1 MNFIP
6 INEKQREEMLKT
18 IGKGIEDLLSGI
30 PKNLRLKEPLNLP
43 PPVSEMEIKKE
54 LSEMAKLNTDLIVFA
69 GGGVYD
75 HYIPSA
81 IRHLTG
87 RAEFYTSYTP
97 YQPEVS
103 QGTLQ
108 AAFEYQSLICELTGM
123 EVSNASI
130 YDGATALAEAIF
142 MALSINDTRNKVVV
156 SDGINPYYLEVV
168 KTYLGKIHPLEVL
181 PLKEGITDSGK
192 IGKID
197 EETACVA
204 IQHPNFLGNLEEVE
218 KFVEVAHRY
227 GAVVILSFDPISLGL
242 LKTPGEYNVDIATAE
257 GQCLGIPMSLGGP
270 HLGVFTSMKKYIRKM
285 PGRIAGR
292 TVDKQGREGY
302 VMVLQTRE
310 QHIRRE
316 NATSNICTNQQ
327 LCALMAAIYLTLH
340 GGEGIKDIANK
351 TTQKAHYLTENLEKA
366 GLRLPYKKQNFFREF
381 VVEIPEG
388 AKKAIDKGT
397 KKGYLAGIDLGKFK
411 KEWEKHL
418 LVSVTEKRTKE
429 EMDEL
434 VEILSP
440 HP

>member
-6 INEKQREEMLKT
+6 VNENQREEMLKI
-18 IGKGIEDLLSGI
+18 IGKGVEDLLSGI
-30 PKNLRLKEPLNLP
+30 PEKLLLKESLNLP
-43 PPVSEMEIKKE
+43 SVVSEMEIKKE
-54 LSEMAKLNTDLIVFA
+54 LSETAKLNKDLIVFA

-142 MALSINDTRNKVVV
+142 MALSINDKRNKVVV
-156 SDGINPYYLEVV
+156 SGGINPYYLEVV
-168 KTYLGKIHPLEVL
+168 KTYLGEKYPLEVL
-181 PLKEGITDSGK
+181 PLSEGITNSEQ
-192 IGKID
+192 ISKID

-218 KFVEVAHRY
+218 KFVEIAHKY
-227 GAVVILSFDPISLGL
+227 GVIIILSFDPISLGL

-270 HLGVFTSMKKYIRKM
+270 HLGIFTSMKKYIRKM
-285 PGRIAGR
+285 PGRIAGK
-292 TVDKQGREGY
+292 TVDKQGRDGY

-351 TTQKAHYLTENLEKA
+351 TTQKTHYLAENLEKA
-366 GLRLPYKKQNFFREF
+366 GLKLPYKKQNFFREF
-381 VVEIPEG
+381 IVEIPQG
-388 AKKAIDKGT
+388 AKKAVDKGI

-411 KEWEKHL
+411 KEWKNHL

-434 VEILSP
+434 VRILS
-440 HP
+440 

>member
-6 INEKQREEMLKT
+6 IDENQREEMLKT

-30 PKNLRLKEPLNLP
+30 PEKLRLKEPLNLP
-43 PPVSEMEIKKE
+43 PSVSEMEIKKE
-54 LSEMAKLNTDLIVFA
+54 LSETAKLNKDLIVFA

-142 MALSINDTRNKVVV
+142 MALSINSTRNKVVV
-156 SDGINPYYLEVV
+156 SGGINPYYLEVA
-168 KTYLGKIHPLEVL
+168 KTYLGKIYPLEVL
-181 PLKEGITDSGK
+181 PLKEGITDSEQISK
-192 IGKID
+192 IN

-218 KFVEVAHRY
+218 KFVEIAHKY
-227 GAVVILSFDPISLGL
+227 GVIVILSFDPISLGI

-270 HLGVFTSMKKYIRKM
+270 HLGIFTSMKKYIRKM
-285 PGRIAGR
+285 PGKITGK

-351 TTQKAHYLTENLEKA
+351 TTQKTHYLAENLEKA
-366 GLRLPYKKQNFFREF
+366 GLKLPYKKQNFFREF
-381 VVEIPEG
+381 VVEVPKG
-388 AKKAIDKGT
+388 AKKAIDKGV

-411 KEWEKHL
+411 KEWENHL

-434 VEILSP
+434 VRILS
-440 HP
+440 